1 MPELSPFDLRSA
13 ALPVTD
19 YQVDTLAQFMSAAL
33 SADLL
38 PGWQAEDHVAAL
50 AAARTPAPAPGLP
63 PWRRGALYVAP
74 KRRRD

>member
-33 SADLL
+33 SADAIAFV
-38 PGWQAEDHVAAL
+38 PTCGVD
-50 AAARTPAPAPGLP
+50 G
-63 PWRRGALYVAP
+63 
-74 KRRRD
+74 